1 MRKLRLFP
9 WMVLVVLCFS
19 MLSCIK
25 PKESPTLPSKEESS
39 AQEVIKDIEKD
50 LVDLD
55 KVIESQDHLLTPE
68 QFASFDIVKSSKDLR
83 QDGGETLFVLVP
95 AVDLELRNHVTQIK
109 NLIKKLVVLEKRPE
123 NVSIYVFDEAEA
135 LEKVFQNP
143 QTEDLNVPV
152 HFLAKYIGSP
162 EDGVY
167 RNNLVIFP
175 IAPKSN
181 PAVFVRQDTIDFDP
195 FEW

>member
-1 MRKLRLFP
+1 MRKLRLFQ

-25 PKESPTLPSKEESS
+25 PKESPTSPPKEESS

-55 KVIESQDHLLTPE
+55 KVIESQDHLLTSE
-68 QFASFDIVKSSKDLR
+68 QFASFDIIKSSKDLR
-83 QDGGETLFVLVP
+83 KDGGETLFVLVP

-123 NVSIYVFDEAEA
+123 NVSIYVFDDAEA
-135 LEKVFQNP
+135 LEKVYQNA

-162 EDGVY
+162 EDGIY
-167 RNNLVIFP
+167 RNNLIIFP
-175 IAPKSN
+175 VAPESN
-181 PAVFVRQDTIDFDP
+181 PAVLARKDFIDFDP
-195 FEW
+195 YEW

>member
-95 AVDLELRNHVTQIK
+95 SVDLELRNHVTQIK
-109 NLIKKLVVLEKRPE
+109 NLIKKLVVLEKR
-123 NVSIYVFDEAEA
+123 S
-135 LEKVFQNP
+135 
-143 QTEDLNVPV
+143 
-152 HFLAKYIGSP
+152 
-162 EDGVY
+162 
-167 RNNLVIFP
+167 
-175 IAPKSN
+175 
-181 PAVFVRQDTIDFDP
+181 
-195 FEW
+195 

>member
-1 MRKLRLFP
+1 MRKLHLFP
-9 WMVLVVLCFS
+9 WMVLLVLC
-19 MLSCIK
+19 LSTISCVI
-25 PKESPTLPSKEESS
+25 PKENPVPPSKEETS
-39 AQEVIKDIEKD
+39 AQEVVKDIEKD

-55 KVIESQDHLLTPE
+55 KVIESQEHLLTPE

-95 AVDLELRNHVTQIK
+95 SVDLELRNHVTQIK

-181 PAVFVRQDTIDFDP
+181 PAVFERQDTIDFDP